1 MLLPACLWQC
11 CHKHLIKHNY
21 DLVAGPS
28 NIRPRRAQ
36 FRGEKLP
43 AYNAPSDDWGH
54 VCARSRLDPLFGLCV
69 CEVRTP
75 RPMGARHTWGRDVR
89 EVTQAVFRW
98 FSPTSLGLLAG
109 QDRHISG
116 GAAVR
121 SIHAANVPGL
131 EKVPS
136 PRCLMTS
143 IGNERANAISEC
155 EPNNETDHESNF
167 EARRHA
173 AVTPPHEIGFRRTG
187 GNDSPPRRL
196 RAPAVF

>member
-1 MLLPACLWQC
+1 
-11 CHKHLIKHNY
+11 
-21 DLVAGPS
+21 
-28 NIRPRRAQ
+28 
-36 FRGEKLP
+36 
-43 AYNAPSDDWGH
+43 
-54 VCARSRLDPLFGLCV
+54 
-69 CEVRTP
+69 
-75 RPMGARHTWGRDVR
+75 MGARHTWGRDVR

-109 QDRHISG
+109 RDRHISG

-143 IGNERANAISEC
+143 IGNERANAISER
-155 EPNNETDHESNF
+155 EPNNEIDRESNF

-173 AVTPPHEIGFRRTG
+173 AVTPPHEIGFRRPG